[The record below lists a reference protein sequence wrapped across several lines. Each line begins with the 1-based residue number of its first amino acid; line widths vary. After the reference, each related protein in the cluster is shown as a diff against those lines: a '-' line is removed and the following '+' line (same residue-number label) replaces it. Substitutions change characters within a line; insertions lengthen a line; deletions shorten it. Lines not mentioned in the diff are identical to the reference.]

1 VIQPKEGEINYDLF
15 DKKPEKFYDKVMS
28 QDVTEHK
35 VSKGSAKQEGQNGEL
50 AATKKGNKK
59 VIRMS
64 SRITKRPVGRVLNL
78 VSRKLR
84 NMVFEAFKDFGINMI
99 DEAME
104 DPDAQQVV
112 QQIIA
117 DGGIKLRN
125 KENNATIFKKQMD

>member
-1 VIQPKEGEINYDLF
+1 MN
-15 DKKPEKFYDKVMS
+15 
-28 QDVTEHK
+28 
-35 VSKGSAKQEGQNGEL
+35 
-50 AATKKGNKK
+50 
-59 VIRMS
+59 
-64 SRITKRPVGRVLNL
+64 SRVCKRPVGRVLSL

-84 NMVFEAFKDFGINMI
+84 NMVFEAFKNVGMNVIEI

-125 KENNATIFKKQMD
+125 KDNNATIFKKQMD